1 MVIFIDDKPVRI
13 ISKKKFHNLHGSDF
27 DTILDARLEQL
38 NEKKF
43 KGHVIVLNT
52 SAATIE
58 KFFRL
63 LSNVKDLEYQSVAF
77 IVDDKEAIEE
87 QIKIYFRVVKAAGG
101 VVFNHENQILMM
113 HRLGKWDLPKGKR
126 DDDEKSKETA
136 VREVAEEC
144 NITVVLGEKVCT
156 TWHTYA
162 MNGSKILKRTK
173 WYRMNCIDDSKMR
186 PQLEE
191 DIDDLQWMDEK
202 QIQKALIN
210 SYSSIRYVFD
220 ELKRKQKEY

>member
-1 MVIFIDDKPVRI
+1 MVIFIDDKPVKI
-13 ISKKKFHNLHGSDF
+13 ISKKKFQHLHGSDF
-27 DTILDARLEQL
+27 DTIIDARLEQL
-38 NEKKF
+38 NEKKL

-63 LSNVKDLEYQSVAF
+63 LGAAKDFEYQSIVF

-87 QIKIYFRVVKAAGG
+87 QIKSYYRVVKAAGG
-101 VVFNHENQILMM
+101 VVFNHENKILMM

-126 DDDEKSKETA
+126 DDDEKSKDTA

-144 NITVVLGEKVCT
+144 NITVVLGEKICT

-162 MNGSKILKRTK
+162 MGGSRILKRTK
-173 WYRMNCIDDSKMR
+173 WYRMNCIDDSEMR

-191 DIDDLQWMDEK
+191 DIEELQWMDDK
-202 QIQKALIN
+202 QIQKALLN
-210 SYSSIRYVFD
+210 SYSSIRFVFD
-220 ELKRKQKEY
+220 ELRKREKEL

>member
-1 MVIFIDDKPVRI
+1 MVIFIDDKPVKI

-52 SAATIE
+52 SAATVE

-63 LSNVKDLEYQSVAF
+63 LANVRDFEYQSVAF
-77 IVDDKEAIEE
+77 VVDDKEAIEE
-87 QIKIYFRVVKAAGG
+87 QIKSYYKVVKAAGG
-101 VVFNHENQILMM
+101 VVFNHENKILMM

-126 DDDEKSKETA
+126 DDDEKSKDTA
-136 VREVAEEC
+136 IREVAEEC
-144 NITVVLGEKVCT
+144 NITVVLGEKICT

-173 WYRMNCIDDSKMR
+173 WYRMNCVDDSEMR

-191 DIDDLQWMDEK
+191 DIDELQWMDDK

-220 ELKRKQKEY
+220 ELKRQERGF

>member
-1 MVIFIDDKPVRI
+1 MVIFIDDKPVKI

-52 SAATIE
+52 TASTIE

-63 LSNVKDLEYQSVAF
+63 IAVSKDFEYQSVVF
-77 IVDDKEAIEE
+77 VVENKQAIAE
-87 QIKIYFRVVKAAGG
+87 QIKGYYKVVKAAGG
-101 VVFNHENQILMM
+101 VVYNHENKILMM
-113 HRLGKWDLPKGKR
+113 LRLGKWDLPKGKR
-126 DDDEKSKETA
+126 DDGEDSKTTA
-136 VREVAEEC
+136 LREVAEEC
-144 NITVVLGEKVCT
+144 NISVNLGEKVCT

-162 MNGSKILKRTK
+162 MGGSKILKRTK
-173 WYRMNCIDDSKMR
+173 WYRMTCTDDSAMS
-186 PQLEE
+186 PQIEE
-191 DIDDLQWMDEK
+191 DIEELRWMDEK
-202 QIQKALIN
+202 QVQQALLN

-220 ELKRKQKEY
+220 ELNK

>member
-1 MVIFIDDKPVRI
+1 MVIFIDDKPVKI

-38 NEKKF
+38 NEKKLN
-43 KGHVIVLNT
+43 GHVIVLNA
-52 SAATIE
+52 SPSTIE

-63 LSNVKDLEYQSVAF
+63 LPTVKGPGYQSITFV
-77 IVDDKEAIEE
+77 VEDKEAIEE
-87 QIKIYFRVVKAAGG
+87 QIKSYYKVVKAAGG
-101 VVFNHENQILMM
+101 VVFNHEHKILMM
-113 HRLGKWDLPKGKR
+113 LRLNKWDLPKGKR

-162 MNGSKILKRTK
+162 MGGSKILKRTK
-173 WYRMNCIDDSKMR
+173 WYRMNCIDDSDMR
-186 PQLEE
+186 PQVEE
-191 DIDDLQWMDEK
+191 DIQELRWMDEK
-202 QIQKALIN
+202 QIQQALLN

-220 ELKRKQKEY
+220 ELKRQES